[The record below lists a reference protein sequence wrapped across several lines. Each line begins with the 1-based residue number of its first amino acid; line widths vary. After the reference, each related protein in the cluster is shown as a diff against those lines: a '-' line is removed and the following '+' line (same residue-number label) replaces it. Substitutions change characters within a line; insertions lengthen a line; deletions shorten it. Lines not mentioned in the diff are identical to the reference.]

1 MVEGKNQ
8 VVLQGILRFPEL
20 KETSN
25 GNNRFQG
32 KIAVPFT
39 YKDRETQVEKQ
50 GSSYIKISAW
60 GDLAVELASFPDE
73 TPIRVNGTYNERTY
87 DSNCKSC
94 GEAQKRSWTDVSVH
108 SYSLEVS

>member
-8 VVLQGILRFPEL
+8 VVLQGILRFPET
-20 KETSN
+20 KETAN

-39 YKDRETQVEKQ
+39 YKDKESGEAKQ

-60 GDLAVELASFPDE
+60 GDLALELGSFPE
-73 TPIRVNGTYNERTY
+73 GTPIRVDGTYNERSY
-87 DSNCKSC
+87 ESNCKSC

-108 SYSLEVS
+108 NYSLLEE